1 MGVIM
6 RQSIRGTLAN
16 YVGIAIGFVTTF
28 FILTH
33 YLTEEQVG
41 LTRVLVDAA
50 VLFSGLAQLGTTA
63 SMIRFYPYFKDEEE
77 QDHGIFFWSLIIPFI
92 GFFIFLAVFFI
103 FKTQLVS
110 IFAEKSP
117 LFVNYFYF
125 VLPLSFF
132 MLYMSVFEVNSNVLM
147 RIAWP
152 KFIREVGVR
161 AMLLISYLL
170 FGFGIIKLKG
180 LVIAFCVVYGIA
192 ALLNVVFLLSIKKI
206 SFKPDFK
213 FLTKDLV
220 RNFSFY
226 TLFLVTAA
234 LAGNI
239 TPILNT
245 FFVSAKMGLTFT
257 GIFAIANYI
266 AAVIEVPYRSLGT
279 IAQPQISAAIKENDI
294 TMANN
299 LCKKVSLHQLL
310 AGSFVFLI
318 IWVNID
324 FLFGIIP
331 NGDSYGTGKWVVFIL
346 SLSKLF
352 NSSLSVGISVLSY
365 SRWYYLS
372 LVFTFILTFT
382 AIFLN
387 IKLIPIFG
395 MNGAAL
401 ATFISYFIYY
411 LCVLSLINWKMKT
424 SPFSFS
430 QIKVVL
436 LIISLFLLNEIWQN
450 NLSSI
455 FANLHFSSFVNGM
468 IEALLKTVLIV
479 GLGIF
484 LTYYL
489 KISNE
494 INSLIKKA
502 LNIIKR

>member
-1 MGVIM
+1 M

-170 FGFGIIKLKG
+170 FGFGIITLKG

-279 IAQPQISAAIKENDI
+279 IAPPQISAAIKENDI

-346 SLSKLF
+346 
-352 NSSLSVGISVLSY
+352 Y
-365 SRWYYLS
+365 
-372 LVFTFILTFT
+372 
-382 AIFLN
+382 
-387 IKLIPIFG
+387 
-395 MNGAAL
+395 
-401 ATFISYFIYY
+401 
-411 LCVLSLINWKMKT
+411 
-424 SPFSFS
+424 
-430 QIKVVL
+430 
-436 LIISLFLLNEIWQN
+436 
-450 NLSSI
+450 
-455 FANLHFSSFVNGM
+455 
-468 IEALLKTVLIV
+468 
-479 GLGIF
+479 
-484 LTYYL
+484 
-489 KISNE
+489 
-494 INSLIKKA
+494 
-502 LNIIKR
+502 

>member
-1 MGVIM
+1 
-6 RQSIRGTLAN
+6 
-16 YVGIAIGFVTTF
+16 
-28 FILTH
+28 
-33 YLTEEQVG
+33 
-41 LTRVLVDAA
+41 
-50 VLFSGLAQLGTTA
+50 
-63 SMIRFYPYFKDEEE
+63 
-77 QDHGIFFWSLIIPFI
+77 
-92 GFFIFLAVFFI
+92 
-103 FKTQLVS
+103 
-110 IFAEKSP
+110 
-117 LFVNYFYF
+117 
-125 VLPLSFF
+125 
-132 MLYMSVFEVNSNVLM
+132 MSVFEVNSNVLM

-170 FGFGIIKLKG
+170 FGFGIITLKG

-436 LIISLFLLNEIWQN
+436 LVVSLFLLNVIWQN

-494 INSLIKKA
+494 INTLIKKA

>member
-50 VLFSGLAQLGTTA
+50 ILFSGLAQLGTTA
-63 SMIRFYPYFKDEEE
+63 SMIRFYPYFKDEEAK
-77 QDHGIFFWSLIIPFI
+77 DHGIFFWSLIIPFI
-92 GFFIFLAVFFI
+92 GFLLFLAVFFLFKEQLINI
-103 FKTQLVS
+103 FS
-110 IFAEKSP
+110 EKSP
-117 LFVNYFYF
+117 LFVDYFYF
-125 VLPLSFF
+125 VLPISFF

-152 KFIREVGVR
+152 KFIREVGIR

-170 FGFGIIKLKG
+170 FGFGFITLKG
-180 LVIAFCVVYGIA
+180 LVIAFCVVYGMA
-192 ALLNVVFLLSIKKI
+192 AVLNLIFLLSIKKI
-206 SFKPDFK
+206 SFKPDIK

-220 RNFSFY
+220 RNFFYY

-279 IAQPQISAAIKENDI
+279 IAQPQISMAIKNNDI
-294 TMANN
+294 PMAND

-310 AGSFVFLI
+310 AGSFVFLA
-318 IWVNID
+318 IWINID
-324 FLFGIIP
+324 FLFGTIP
-331 NGDSYGTGKWVVFIL
+331 NGESYVTGKWVVFIL
-346 SLSKLF
+346 SLSRLF
-352 NSSLSVGISVLSY
+352 NSTLSVGISVLSY

-372 LVFTFILTFT
+372 LIFTFILTAT

-387 IKLIPIFG
+387 IKLIPILG

-401 ATFISYFIYY
+401 ATFISYVIYF
-411 LCVLSLINWKMKT
+411 LCVLSLIKWKMST
-424 SPFSFS
+424 SPFSWA
-430 QIKVVL
+430 QIKVL
-436 LIISLFLLNEIWQN
+436 LLVISLFLINIIWQKHISLYF
-450 NLSSI
+450 NLLPFGEFI
-455 FANLHFSSFVNGM
+455 NGL
-468 IEALLKTVLIV
+468 IGALVKTAFIV
-479 GLGIF
+479 GLGAVA
-484 LTYYL
+484 TYYL

-494 INSLIKKA
+494 VNLLINKVFKIF
-502 LNIIKR
+502 KR

>member
-1 MGVIM
+1 M

-206 SFKPDFK
+206 SFK
-213 FLTKDLV
+213 
-220 RNFSFY
+220 
-226 TLFLVTAA
+226 
-234 LAGNI
+234 
-239 TPILNT
+239 
-245 FFVSAKMGLTFT
+245 
-257 GIFAIANYI
+257 
-266 AAVIEVPYRSLGT
+266 SL
-279 IAQPQISAAIKENDI
+279 
-294 TMANN
+294 
-299 LCKKVSLHQLL
+299 
-310 AGSFVFLI
+310 
-318 IWVNID
+318 
-324 FLFGIIP
+324 
-331 NGDSYGTGKWVVFIL
+331 
-346 SLSKLF
+346 
-352 NSSLSVGISVLSY
+352 
-365 SRWYYLS
+365 
-372 LVFTFILTFT
+372 
-382 AIFLN
+382 
-387 IKLIPIFG
+387 
-395 MNGAAL
+395 
-401 ATFISYFIYY
+401 
-411 LCVLSLINWKMKT
+411 
-424 SPFSFS
+424 
-430 QIKVVL
+430 
-436 LIISLFLLNEIWQN
+436 
-450 NLSSI
+450 
-455 FANLHFSSFVNGM
+455 
-468 IEALLKTVLIV
+468 
-479 GLGIF
+479 
-484 LTYYL
+484 
-489 KISNE
+489 
-494 INSLIKKA
+494 
-502 LNIIKR
+502 